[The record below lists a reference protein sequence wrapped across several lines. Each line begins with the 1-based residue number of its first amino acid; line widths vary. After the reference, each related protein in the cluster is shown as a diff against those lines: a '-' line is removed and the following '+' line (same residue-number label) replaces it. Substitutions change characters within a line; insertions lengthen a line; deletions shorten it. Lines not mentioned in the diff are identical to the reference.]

1 VGVATLA
8 DVGSSAAAAVGAP
21 GFRDALGIGACRQ
34 VVVCL
39 VDGLGWDALHAHRTL
54 APRLAA
60 LSGGPIDAVFPTTT
74 PVGLASL
81 GTGLLP
87 GMHGLVGAA
96 FRYPESDELLM
107 PLHWGREPVPV
118 AVQPEPTV
126 FERVAQSGIRMTTVS
141 PGAYRDS
148 GLTRAVL
155 RGADYLAADDAEQR
169 ILAVRDILGAGRV
182 SFTYVYWPE
191 LDRIGHEFGVAS
203 EEWRAAL
210 ARVDELVGG
219 LADEL
224 VPGSALV
231 VTADHGMLD
240 CPPETR
246 IAIEEDPRLTA
257 NVDRIAGEPRA
268 RHLYVAN
275 GSAAEVQAAW
285 RESLGTRADVF
296 TRSELVDSG
305 LLGPVDAELADRIG
319 DVMVIA
325 RTGTLLASRFDSM
338 VSQLLGQHGG
348 LSPAEVR
355 IPALIQR
362 RD

>member
-1 VGVATLA
+1 MA
-8 DVGSSAAAAVGAP
+8 D
-21 GFRDALGIGACRQ
+21 
-34 VVVCL
+34 
-39 VDGLGWDALHAHRTL
+39 
-54 APRLAA
+54 
-60 LSGGPIDAVFPTTT
+60 
-74 PVGLASL
+74 AS
-81 GTGLLP
+81 
-87 GMHGLVGAA
+87 
-96 FRYPESDELLM
+96 
-107 PLHWGREPVPV
+107 
-118 AVQPEPTV
+118 
-126 FERVAQSGIRMTTVS
+126 
-141 PGAYRDS
+141 
-148 GLTRAVL
+148 
-155 RGADYLAADDAEQR
+155 
-169 ILAVRDILGAGRV
+169 
-182 SFTYVYWPE
+182 
-191 LDRIGHEFGVAS
+191 
-203 EEWRAAL
+203 L

-296 TRSELVDSG
+296 TRTELVDSG
-305 LLGPVDAELADRIG
+305 LLGPVDVELADRIG